1 MTSEVPLYQN
11 MIDDLIHQIEG
22 GTLPASTKLL
32 SEAELGDAYDVSRI
46 TVRRALAELV
56 NRGYIVKRHG
66 IGSFVADR
74 PTQPTDVLGLPDL
87 PGIIRKS
94 GATPKI
100 VLTSFEL
107 LVDGREPVPRAK
119 LGLSTDD
126 YLYQLEYEVYADH
139 DLVGTIQWY
148 LDFRRFPNLYLS
160 ELENQALLLL
170 LRSKYEFYPHFA
182 TARTSSLA
190 TTAQRR
196 KLIGGTGNSV
206 VHLHVS
212 ASEKSQVLMYGEI
225 NVMGAIQMYLYD

>member
-22 GTLPASTKLL
+22 GALPANTKLL
-32 SEAELGDAYDVSRI
+32 SEAELGDAYNVSRI

-66 IGSFVADR
+66 IGSFVAER
-74 PTQPTDVLGLPDL
+74 PTQPADVLGLPDL
-87 PGIIRKS
+87 PGIIRKT
-94 GATPKI
+94 GAKPKFT
-100 VLTSFEL
+100 LTSFEL
-107 LVDGREPVPRAK
+107 LVDGREPVARAK
-119 LGLSTDD
+119 LGLGTDD
-126 YLYQLEYEVYADH
+126 YLYQLEYEIYANR
-139 DLVGTIQWY
+139 DLVGTVQWY

-160 ELENQALLLL
+160 ELEHQALLPL
-170 LRSKYEFYPHFA
+170 LRSKYEFTPRFS
-182 TARTSSLA
+182 TTRTSSLA

-196 KLIGGTGNSV
+196 KLIGGTGNTV

-212 ASEKSQVLMYGEI
+212 ALEDSQVLMYGEI